1 MTPYMKHLAE
11 TVSRPAP
18 VSPRLC
24 APLLALLL
32 VSGAS
37 AKQDLA
43 TGLKEKLDELS
54 ARAGFPGATFSILLG
69 DGRVLDV
76 ASGWVDADHR
86 QPLTPESRM
95 PAGSVGK
102 TFVAA
107 AILQAVDDGV
117 LDLDSPIGKWIG
129 QESWFPR
136 LPNART
142 LTLRLLLSHRSG
154 VPDSDETAFMKAV
167 TTNVDKTWT
176 PAELIAF
183 VLDKKPRFSAGS
195 KYFYTDMNY
204 IIAGAVFERAVG
216 RPLFDEID
224 RRLVAPFSLSRTTP
238 SERRDLTG
246 VVAGHLDMKGNDYR
260 KFGLPDTSLRD
271 GRFTY
276 NAQAEYAGGGM
287 ISTSHDL
294 AQWAAVLWS
303 GRAFSAARLADML
316 DGRPSEKDVKY
327 GLGAEIRASGRGP
340 MYLHD
345 GWIFGYTTVML
356 YLADERISAA
366 IQVNS
371 DPMPPSKLQAGDVIG
386 SLVSYVLKEKR

>member
-1 MTPYMKHLAE
+1 MQL
-11 TVSRPAP
+11 
-18 VSPRLC
+18 RLS
-24 APLLALLL
+24 ATLLGLLL

-43 TGLKEKLDELS
+43 AGLKEKLDELS
-54 ARAGFPGATFSILLG
+54 ARAGFPGATFSILLA

-76 ASGWVDADHR
+76 ASGWADADRR

-107 AILQAVDDGV
+107 AILQGVDGGV
-117 LDLDSPIGKWIG
+117 LDLDSPIEKWIG
-129 QESWFPR
+129 QETWFPR

-142 LTLRLLLSHRSG
+142 VTLRLLLSHRSG

-167 TTNVDKTWT
+167 TTNVEKTWT

-204 IIAGAVFERAVG
+204 IIAGAVFEHAVG
-216 RPLFDEID
+216 QPLFDEID
-224 RRLVAPFSLSRTTP
+224 RRLVKPFSLSRTTP
-238 SERRDLTG
+238 SGRRDMTG

-271 GRFTY
+271 GKFTY

-294 AQWAAVLWS
+294 AQWAAALWS

-316 DGRPSEKDVKY
+316 DGKPSEKNVKY

-356 YLADERISAA
+356 YLADEHISAA

-386 SLVSYVLKEKR
+386 SLVSWVLKEKR

>member
-316 DGRPSEKDVKY
+316 DGKPSEKAVKY

-356 YLADERISAA
+356 YLADEHISAA

>member
-1 MTPYMKHLAE
+1 MKHLAE

-18 VSPRLC
+18 RSPRLC

-316 DGRPSEKDVKY
+316 DGKPSEKAVKY

-356 YLADERISAA
+356 YLADEHISAA

>member
-1 MTPYMKHLAE
+1 
-11 TVSRPAP
+11 
-18 VSPRLC
+18 
-24 APLLALLL
+24 
-32 VSGAS
+32 
-37 AKQDLA
+37 
-43 TGLKEKLDELS
+43 
-54 ARAGFPGATFSILLG
+54 
-69 DGRVLDV
+69 
-76 ASGWVDADHR
+76 
-86 QPLTPESRM
+86 M

-316 DGRPSEKDVKY
+316 DGKPSEKAVKY

-356 YLADERISAA
+356 YLADEHISAA

>member
-356 YLADERISAA
+356 YLADEHISAA

-386 SLVSYVLKEKR
+386 LLVSYVLKEKR

>member
-1 MTPYMKHLAE
+1 MTRLP
-11 TVSRPAP
+11 
-18 VSPRLC
+18 PRLS
-24 APLLALLL
+24 AAVLASLLL
-32 VSGAS
+32 VARAS
-37 AKQDLA
+37 SQQDLA
-43 TGLKEKLDELS
+43 AGLQAKLDELRT
-54 ARAGFPGATFSILLG
+54 RAGFPGATASILLA
-69 DGRVLDV
+69 DGRVLDA
-76 ASGWVDADHR
+76 ASGWADAGHQ
-86 QPLTPESRM
+86 QPLTPASRM

-117 LDLDSPIGKWIG
+117 LDLDSPIEKWIG

-136 LPNART
+136 LPNARA

-154 VPDSDETAFMKAV
+154 VPEPDETAFMKAI
-167 TTNVDKTWT
+167 TTNLEKTWA
-176 PAELIAF
+176 PAELIEF
-183 VLDKKPRFSAGS
+183 ILDKKPRSRAGT

-204 IIAGAVFERAVG
+204 VISGAVFEHAVG

-224 RRLVAPFSLSRTTP
+224 RRLVKPFSLSGTTP
-238 SERRDLTG
+238 SERLDMSGIVDGR
-246 VVAGHLDMKGNDYR
+246 LDMKGNEYR
-260 KFGLPDTSLRD
+260 KFGLVDRALRD

-287 ISTSHDL
+287 VSTSHDL

-316 DGRPSEKDVKY
+316 DGKQSDEKDVKY

-345 GWIFGYTTVML
+345 GWIFGYTTVMF
-356 YLADERISAA
+356 YLPDEHLSAA

-371 DPMPPSKLQAGDVIG
+371 DPMPPGKLQAGDVIG
-386 SLVSYVLKEKR
+386 QLVTWVLKAK

>member
-1 MTPYMKHLAE
+1 MKHLAE

-316 DGRPSEKDVKY
+316 DGKPSEKAVKY

-356 YLADERISAA
+356 YLADEHISAA

>member
-1 MTPYMKHLAE
+1 M
-11 TVSRPAP
+11 SR
-18 VSPRLC
+18 RLC

-167 TTNVDKTWT
+167 TTNVEKTWT

-224 RRLVAPFSLSRTTP
+224 RRLVTPFSLSRTIP
-238 SERRDLTG
+238 AERRDLTG
-246 VVAGHLDMKGNDYR
+246 VVAGHFDMKGNDYR

-356 YLADERISAA
+356 YLADEHISAA

>member
-1 MTPYMKHLAE
+1 M
-11 TVSRPAP
+11 
-18 VSPRLC
+18 SPRLS
-24 APLLALLL
+24 ATLLALLFF
-32 VSGAS
+32 VPRPS
-37 AKQDLA
+37 ATQDLA
-43 TGLKEKLDELS
+43 AGLKEKLDELS
-54 ARAGFPGATFSILLG
+54 ARAGFPGATFSILLA
-69 DGRVLDV
+69 DGRALDV
-76 ASGWVDADHR
+76 ASGWADADRR

-107 AILQAVDDGV
+107 AVLQAVDDGV

-129 QESWFPR
+129 QEAWFPR

-154 VPDSDETAFMKAV
+154 VPDVDEVPFMKAI
-167 TTNVDKTWT
+167 TTNVEKTWA

-195 KYFYTDMNY
+195 KYLYTDMNY
-204 IIAGAVFERAVG
+204 IIAGTVFEHAVG
-216 RPLFDEID
+216 RSLFDEID
-224 RRLVAPFSLSRTTP
+224 RRIVKPFSLSRTTP
-238 SERRDLTG
+238 SEQRDMTG
-246 VVAGHLDMKGNDYR
+246 VVAGRLDMKGNEYR
-260 KFGLPDTSLRD
+260 KFGLADTSLRD
-271 GRFTY
+271 GKFTY
-276 NAQAEYAGGGM
+276 NAQAEYAGGGI

-294 AQWAAVLWS
+294 AQWAAQLWS

-316 DGRPSEKDVKY
+316 DGKPSEKDVKY

-356 YLADERISAA
+356 YLADEHISAA

-371 DPMPPSKLQAGDVIG
+371 DPMPPTKLQAGDVIG
-386 SLVSYVLKEKR
+386 SLVTWVLKEKR